1 MSKSITKIVLKVF
14 FLLIAFYNNCYTD
27 TNLTNEFSLEKSK
40 ISIGLNLGM
49 QISGIKDEDFK
60 FSNLSPFINLVFSYS
75 ISGHS
80 DLKVGYKGF
89 YFKYILDDINHKYHF
104 IYISF
109 SLNILDYFC
118 TTFLENRFNSK
129 FYLGSGIFHNYH
141 KDKTQFCI
149 DIGGQLNYQL
159 VKNLF
164 LNFDISSIAGWKIY
178 QDNYDILP
186 ALSIGL
192 TKKI

>member
-1 MSKSITKIVLKVF
+1 MVF
-14 FLLIAFYNNCYTD
+14 FLLIALYNTCYTN
-27 TNLTNEFSLEKSK
+27 TNLNNQFNLGNNK
-40 ISIGLNLGM
+40 ISIGFNLGM
-49 QISGIKDEDFK
+49 QISGIKDEDFR
-60 FSNLSPFINLVFSYS
+60 FSNLSPLINLVFSYS
-75 ISGHS
+75 ISEYS
-80 DLKVGYKGF
+80 AVKLSYKGL

-109 SLNILDYFC
+109 SLNTLNSFYKS
-118 TTFLENRFNSK
+118 FLGNRFNST

-141 KDKTQFCI
+141 RDKTQFCI
-149 DIGGQLNYQL
+149 DIGGQLNYEL

-192 TKKI
+192 AKKL